1 MYPEKGWRSKI
12 EYDETLS
19 SLAVEFIENFDKKF
33 KGKLEKDHEEIV
45 AKASPVIGW
54 VTSCNYLFIFNL

>member
-45 AKASPVIGW
+45 AKASPVIG
-54 VTSCNYLFIFNL
+54 